1 MFTMVISITSL
12 NSTILLLTSS
22 VFDRQYS
29 FTVAQLSAISLWVNT
44 IFIKFWFWYYD
55 LINIFTF
62 LIMSMR
68 NLKAGLG
75 VTDQLLDVVVLLEHV
90 RTKLLVLV
98 VQSFHLVIKKMVR
111 IVVMPMLRTL
121 GQGSFA
127 VTNLDIDSI
136 GLWYLL
142 FKNGIV
148 AFDLFLVHLRW
159 WGLSSKLWRPNG
171 CECLSRQNL
180 NAWVESD
187 KGFTV
192 LLLLLLQRV
201 WS

>member
-1 MFTMVISITSL
+1 
-12 NSTILLLTSS
+12 
-22 VFDRQYS
+22 
-29 FTVAQLSAISLWVNT
+29 
-44 IFIKFWFWYYD
+44 
-55 LINIFTF
+55 
-62 LIMSMR
+62 MSMR

-127 VTNLDIDSI
+127 VTDLDIDSI

-159 WGLSSKLWRPNG
+159 
-171 CECLSRQNL
+171 
-180 NAWVESD
+180 
-187 KGFTV
+187 
-192 LLLLLLQRV
+192 
-201 WS
+201 